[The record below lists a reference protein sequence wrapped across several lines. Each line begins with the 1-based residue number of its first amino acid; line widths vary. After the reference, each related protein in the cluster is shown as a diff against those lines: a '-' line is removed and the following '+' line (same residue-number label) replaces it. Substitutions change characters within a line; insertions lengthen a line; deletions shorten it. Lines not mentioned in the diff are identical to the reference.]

1 MDRLVHWWRVVTTP
15 PRASYPVG
23 HAAEVL
29 PTLILVNTSP
39 DDVSNLKADLPEFV
53 RRGLHELWNSPPA
66 PAFPSI
72 IHGASFTLGDDSIGT
87 FWALFGKSRLLR
99 VAVIGEQ
106 DATTAALFAGQLKDP
121 SSVIIVRGWPP
132 GSGAALTAQL
142 ETARRVTIPAA
153 FVEWCSVTPH
163 GSALVLCGEE
173 THHLALQV
181 PRARLNYRHM
191 TLKTVANVM
200 HRWFWEMRD
209 ASVLFVE
216 TSFDE
221 ALSPALHGTGLQARF
236 YHYTAEQTGDGSNG
250 RRRGRRRRPLPSL
263 PQTGLLRYPSHT
275 CSARNL
281 RSFSSPADCQHAPT
295 LPAPPPP
302 PQQPQLS
309 PSPALTPLL
318 TALRCAKRQQQR
330 LWSARVD
337 ARRQQPPLL
346 PPLILPSVAVPMTTR
361 W

>member
-39 DDVSNLKADLPEFV
+39 DDVNNLKADLPEFA

-72 IHGASFTLGDDSIGT
+72 IHGASFTLGDDSIGSMFT
-87 FWALFGKSRLLR
+87 LFGKSRLLR
-99 VAVIGEQ
+99 VAVIGEE

-142 ETARRVTIPAA
+142 ETARRMTIPAA

-191 TLKTVANVM
+191 TLKTVANMM
-200 HRWFWEMRD
+200 HRWFWEMQD

-221 ALSPALHGTGLQARF
+221 ALSPALHGTGLQ
-236 YHYTAEQTGDGSNG
+236 
-250 RRRGRRRRPLPSL
+250 
-263 PQTGLLRYPSHT
+263 GLLRSLVLDERRTYDIVILTSSDDAPKFLRLNHPRDQDWYKVVLPSD
-275 CSARNL
+275 CSA
-281 RSFSSPADCQHAPT
+281 
-295 LPAPPPP
+295 APPHTVAASSAAHREPMAEHGFAQHP
-302 PQQPQLS
+302 LMRDFKLGVAQKAAVYG
-309 PSPALTPLL
+309 PSLFHEDRVAL
-318 TALRCAKRQQQR
+318 
-330 LWSARVD
+330 D
-337 ARRQQPPLL
+337 AYMAQMHRRA
-346 PPLILPSVAVPMTTR
+346 AVGR
-361 W
+361 